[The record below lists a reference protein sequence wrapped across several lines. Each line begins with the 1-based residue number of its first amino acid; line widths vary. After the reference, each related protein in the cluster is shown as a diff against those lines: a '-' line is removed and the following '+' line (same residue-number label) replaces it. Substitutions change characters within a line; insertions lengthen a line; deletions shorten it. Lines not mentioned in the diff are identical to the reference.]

1 MTIEAMIDA
10 TIGKEGG
17 YYFRLF
23 LACSN
28 AVAQR
33 QFEGS

>member
-1 MTIEAMIDA
+1 MTIESMIDA

-17 YYFRLF
+17 YTIRLF
-23 LACSN
+23 RACSN

-33 QFEGS
+33 QLPGS